1 MRSTFAGLNTVVRG
15 LYTQQVSLDTVG
27 HNISNAGT
35 DGYSRQMVNL
45 ATTKPQTIFGG
56 YASYEVG
63 TGVNV
68 SSITRARD
76 IFVDKQYWKE
86 SSSLGYGQTME
97 EMLGK
102 VEGAFSEPTET
113 GMQTVLNKFWSAW
126 QTLSVNASDSGSRTA
141 VRERGVE
148 LVDAIQHSTQQLK
161 DMVSDIN
168 SVLDIN
174 VNTINQITSEVYSL
188 NKQIVNIETGG
199 LNHANDL
206 RDRRDYLMDQL
217 TALTNANI
225 TEDKAGNYS
234 VQVNGVVL
242 VDGNGVTK
250 LTTTKS
256 MDADYGYELKNVVV
270 VGTNQPIN
278 FANGKI
284 KGLLD
289 ARDSTENGVKGYL
302 NKLSTMSQFLLQ
314 EFNEVHRSGYGT
326 DNSTG
331 YNFFGDGGTN
341 PDYTNPATTVGFT
354 SGDWIA
360 ALKVN
365 PDLFNSADGLA
376 KIAAKTAQNSVA
388 VVQSNI
394 TGGTATVSTTGSYTG
409 GTTATSVSVRISV
422 DGSKNVNGIEYSTD
436 GGTTWS
442 TAITNAGPYPADYSF
457 TIKGL
462 TVNMQI
468 ATAAA
473 NANGDIY
480 KFSLSQGNNASG
492 DNAILLS
499 NRLKIDTSL
508 NLGGASLETYYSSM
522 IGALGIQKQNAARLT
537 DNQQT
542 LVDQIKN
549 WRESTKGV
557 NMDEEMTNMIRFQQG
572 YNAAARILT
581 TMDEMLDK
589 LINGTGVVGR

>member
-15 LYTQQVSLDTVG
+15 LYAQQVSLDTVG

-35 DGYSRQMVNL
+35 DGYSRQLVNL
-45 ATTKPQTIFGG
+45 AATKPQTIFGG

-68 SSITRARD
+68 TSIVRARD
-76 IFVDKQYWKE
+76 TFVDRQYWKE

-102 VEGAFSEPTET
+102 IEGAFSEPTET
-113 GMQTVLNKFWSAW
+113 GMQSVLNQFWSSW
-126 QTLSVNASDSGSRTA
+126 QTLAVNAADSGARAA

-148 LVDAIQHSTQQLK
+148 LVDAIQHTAQQLK
-161 DMVSDIN
+161 DMVTDIN
-168 SVLDIN
+168 SVLEIN

-188 NKQIVNIETGG
+188 NKQIVNIEVGG

-206 RDRRDYLMDQL
+206 RDRRDLLMDQL
-217 TALTNANI
+217 TKLTNANI
-225 TEDKAGNYS
+225 TEDQYGNYT
-234 VQVNGVVL
+234 VQVNGLVL

-250 LTTTKS
+250 LATTKT
-256 MDADYGYELKNVVV
+256 MDADYGYEVKNIVVA
-270 VGTNQPIN
+270 GTNQAVS
-278 FANGKI
+278 FTNGEI

-289 ARDSTENGVKGYL
+289 SRDSTDNGVKSYL
-302 NKLSTMSQFLLQ
+302 NSLSTMSQFLLQ
-314 EFNEVHRSGYGT
+314 EFNQVHRSGYGT

-331 YNFFGDGGTN
+331 INFFGDGGTN
-341 PDYTNPATTVGFT
+341 PDYNDPAVIAGFT
-354 SGDWIA
+354 NKNDWIA

-365 PDLFNSADGLA
+365 PDLFDSANGLA
-376 KIAAKTAQNSVA
+376 KIAAKTSVNSIA
-388 VVQSNI
+388 VIQSDA
-394 TGGTATVSTTGSYTG
+394 TAGTATVSATGSYTG
-409 GTTATSVSVRISV
+409 GVNATSVTVRV
-422 DGSKNVNGIEYSTD
+422 LTVGGSQDVATFEYSTD

-442 TAITNAGPYPADYSF
+442 TPVNAGDSF
-457 TIKGL
+457 TVKGL
-462 TVNMQI
+462 TVNI
-468 ATAAA
+468 DILAAA
-473 NANGDIY
+473 GNSAGDTY
-480 KFSLSQGNNASG
+480 TFSLSQGNNASG
-492 DNAILLS
+492 DNAVLLS

-542 LVDQIKN
+542 LVDQINN

-581 TMDEMLDK
+581 SMDEMLDK
-589 LINGTGVVGR
+589 LINGTGIVGR

>member
-15 LYTQQVSLDTVG
+15 LYAQQVSLDTVG

-35 DGYSRQMVNL
+35 DGYSRQLVNL
-45 ATTKPQTIFGG
+45 AATKPQTIFGG

-68 SSITRARD
+68 TSIVRARD
-76 IFVDKQYWKE
+76 TFVDRQYWKE

-102 VEGAFSEPTET
+102 IEGAFSEPTET
-113 GMQTVLNKFWSAW
+113 GMQSVLNQFWSSW
-126 QTLSVNASDSGSRTA
+126 QTLAVNAADSGARAA

-148 LVDAIQHSTQQLK
+148 LVDAIQHTAQQLK

-168 SVLDIN
+168 SVLEIN

-188 NKQIVNIETGG
+188 NKQIVNIEVGG

-206 RDRRDYLMDQL
+206 RDRRDLLMDQL
-217 TALTNANI
+217 TKLTNANI
-225 TEDKAGNYS
+225 TEDQYGNYT
-234 VQVNGVVL
+234 VQVNGLVL

-250 LTTTKS
+250 LATTKT
-256 MDADYGYELKNVVV
+256 MDADYGYEVKNIVVA
-270 VGTNQPIN
+270 GTNQAVS
-278 FANGKI
+278 FTNGEI

-289 ARDSTENGVKGYL
+289 SRDSTDNGVKSYL
-302 NKLSTMSQFLLQ
+302 NSLSTMSQFLLQ
-314 EFNEVHRSGYGT
+314 EFNQVHRSGYGT

-331 YNFFGDGGTN
+331 INFFGDGGTN
-341 PDYTNPATTVGFT
+341 PDYNDPAVIAGLTNKN
-354 SGDWIA
+354 DWIA

-365 PDLFNSADGLA
+365 PDLFDSANGLA
-376 KIAAKTAQNSVA
+376 KIAAKTSVNSIA
-388 VVQSNI
+388 VIQSDA
-394 TGGTATVSTTGSYTG
+394 TAGTATVSATGSYTG
-409 GTTATSVSVRISV
+409 GVNATSVTVRV
-422 DGSKNVNGIEYSTD
+422 LTVGGSQDVATFEYSTD

-442 TAITNAGPYPADYSF
+442 TPVNAGDSF
-457 TIKGL
+457 TVKGL
-462 TVNMQI
+462 TVNI
-468 ATAAA
+468 DILAAA
-473 NANGDIY
+473 GNSAGDTY
-480 KFSLSQGNNASG
+480 TFSLSQGNNASG
-492 DNAILLS
+492 DNAVLLS

-542 LVDQIKN
+542 LVDQINN

-581 TMDEMLDK
+581 SMDEMLDK
-589 LINGTGVVGR
+589 LINGTGIVGR

>member
-15 LYTQQVSLDTVG
+15 LYAQQVSLDTVG

-45 ATTKPQTIFGG
+45 ATTNPQTIFGG

-113 GMQTVLNKFWSAW
+113 GIQTVMNQFWSAW
-126 QTLSVNASDSGSRTA
+126 QTLAVNASDSGARTA

-161 DMVSDIN
+161 DMVSDMN

-188 NKQIVNIETGG
+188 NKQIVNIEVGG

-206 RDRRDYLMDQL
+206 RDRRDLLMDQL

-225 TEDKAGNYS
+225 TEDKYGNYS

-250 LTTTKS
+250 LTTQKS
-256 MDADYGYELKNVVV
+256 MDGDYGYELKNVVIA
-270 VGTNQPIN
+270 GTNQPMT
-278 FANGKI
+278 FSNGKI

-289 ARDSTENGVKGYL
+289 AREGVKEYL

-314 EFNEVHRSGYGT
+314 EFNDVHRKGFGT

-331 YNFFGDGGTN
+331 INFFGDGGTN
-341 PDYTNPATTVGFT
+341 PDYNSSTFSKGK
-354 SGDWIA
+354 WIDE
-360 ALKVN
+360 LKVN
-365 PDLFNSADGLA
+365 PDLFNSVDGLS
-376 KIAAKTAQNSVA
+376 KIAAKTAQNTIA
-388 VVQSNI
+388 VTQSNT
-394 TGGTATVSTTGSYTG
+394 TGGAANVTTTGNYTG
-409 GTTATSVSVRISV
+409 GSTATTVSVRISSV

-442 TAITNAGPYPADYSF
+442 VAITSTGPYPADYSF
-457 TIKGL
+457 TVKGL

-468 ATAAA
+468 ATATS
-473 NANGDIY
+473 NANGNTY
-480 KFSLSQGNNASG
+480 TFSLSQGNNASG

-499 NRLKIDTSL
+499 NRLKVDTSL
-508 NLGGASLETYYSSM
+508 NLGSASLDTYYSSM

-537 DNQQT
+537 DNQET
-542 LVDQIKN
+542 LVNQIKN